1 MYTDSSPKS
10 VQQSLQAAQ
19 SSTDMVSLQ
28 DAIEERIIERAM
40 QKLKLDQ
47 MVIQAGRAQPAA
59 KGECDRRT
67 AQFKPSL
74 IQQNSC
80 AKQGGPPGHDSTR
93 SGQDHQFQ
101 GEVST
106 IFLAELATRL
116 IPNVPVV

>member
-1 MYTDSSPKS
+1 MYTDSSPRS

-67 AQFKPSL
+67 AQFRPSL
-74 IQQNSC
+74 IQ
-80 AKQGGPPGHDSTR
+80 
-93 SGQDHQFQ
+93 
-101 GEVST
+101 
-106 IFLAELATRL
+106 
-116 IPNVPVV
+116 